1 MKVLVTGGAG
11 YMGTELINLL
21 VSNEAVEKV
30 IVYDNLS
37 RLNYNLFLGLKLQR
51 YPKLVFVKGELLDSR
66 SLKKA
71 LKDIRK
77 AIKTTA
83 PNAEE
88 VISYQIPGY
97 KYHGML
103 VFFAAWKNHISLY
116 PAPWSADA
124 LKKEMS
130 AYEGSKG
137 TIKFPLDKPMPLSLV
152 KKIVK
157 YRLKEN
163 EMKASLKKQLKK

>member
-1 MKVLVTGGAG
+1 MGKMKGASSVDE
-11 YMGTELINLL
+11 YIAT
-21 VSNEAVEKV
+21 A
-30 IVYDNLS
+30 DP
-37 RLNYNLFLGLKLQR
+37 QA
-51 YPKLVFVKGELLDSR
+51 
-66 SLKKA
+66 KKA

-77 AIKTTA
+77 TIKDAA
-83 PNAEE
+83 PKAEE

-116 PAPWSADA
+116 PAPWKAED

-137 TIKFPLDKPMPLSLV
+137 TIKFPLDKPMPLTLI
-152 KKIVK
+152 KKMVK
-157 YRLKEN
+157 YRIKEN
-163 EMKASLKKQLKK
+163 EVRAALKKSIRK

>member
-1 MKVLVTGGAG
+1 MAKMKSYATVDEYIALAEPNV
-11 YMGTELINLL
+11 
-21 VSNEAVEKV
+21 
-30 IVYDNLS
+30 
-37 RLNYNLFLGLKLQR
+37 
-51 YPKLVFVKGELLDSR
+51 
-66 SLKKA
+66 KKA

-77 AIKTTA
+77 TIKATA
-83 PNAEE
+83 PKADE

-103 VFFAAWKNHISLY
+103 IFFAAWKNHISLY
-116 PAPWSADA
+116 PAPWKAES

-137 TIKFPLDKPMPLSLV
+137 TIKFPLDKPMPLALI
-152 KKIVK
+152 KKMVK

-163 EMKASLKKQLKK
+163 EAKAALKKSIKK